1 MNQNQDDNS
10 SDDVIQFE
18 DNEIIDFSNMEEKTS
33 PKDNKIQQQEHNVV
47 YELKNSSQQMLIQEQ
62 SHPKQQQM
70 QQSQKS
76 PITIKQHQKSDSPE
90 LQKFKDNNYTILQN
104 LQIDFSLEQFL
115 ISPAPKGGMIQCR
128 FYRASP
134 KFTLFLEQYNNI
146 LLNAEKKSFQIKG
159 SYKIYAKGKKEQYLG
174 KIKGDF
180 MGLKYLLYD
189 NGKTAKK
196 SKDINQLRK
205 ELGVIYYQ
213 PYEKK
218 LRSIQ
223 SFIPQITS
231 SGQLYEFKNQKP
243 YTSIINNLDNVIE
256 LINRKPQWIP
266 SYKAYGLNFYGRI
279 FTSSVKNFILTER
292 GNEIPVMLFGKNDDR
307 EFVLDFSYPLTPVQ
321 AFCIALSSMDH
332 KFGCK

>member
-1 MNQNQDDNS
+1 MNQNQEENS

-18 DNEIIDFSNMEEKTS
+18 DNEIIDFNNLESNHS
-33 PKDNKIQQQEHNVV
+33 PKNCQPQKQELKMANELTNCSQLMLIQQQPP
-47 YELKNSSQQMLIQEQ
+47 
-62 SHPKQQQM
+62 PKQQQM
-70 QQSQKS
+70 QQIQKS
-76 PITIKQHQKSDSPE
+76 QQTTIQNKKNDCPE

-146 LLNAEKKSFQIKG
+146 ILNADKKSFQIKS
-159 SYKIYAKGKKEQYLG
+159 SYKIFAKGKKEQYLG

-180 MGLKYLLYD
+180 KGLKYLIYD

-196 SKDINQLRK
+196 SKDITQLRK
-205 ELGVIYYQ
+205 ELGVVYYQ
-213 PYEKK
+213 SYEKK

-223 SFIPQITS
+223 AFIPQITS
-231 SGQLYEFKNQKP
+231 TGQMYEFKSQPP
-243 YTSIINNLDNVIE
+243 YTSIVNNLDNVIE
-256 LINRKPQWIP
+256 LVNRKPQWIP

-292 GNEIPVMLFGKNDDR
+292 GSEIPVLLFGKNDDR

-321 AFCIALSSMDH
+321 AFCIALSSTDH
-332 KFGCK
+332 KIGCK